1 VFGENPQLTDSPP
14 KASDFWVQ
22 GNYYLIKSTAMAKER
37 RSKGENETP
46 IVDNVHPLFSAMFEV
61 YMPQPTIQ
69 EVSELEDVEDES
81 ESQ

>member
-1 VFGENPQLTDSPP
+1 
-14 KASDFWVQ
+14 
-22 GNYYLIKSTAMAKER
+22 MAKER

-46 IVDNVHPLFSAMFEV
+46 IMDNVHPLFSAMFEV

-69 EVSELEDVEDES
+69 EVSALEDEDDEN